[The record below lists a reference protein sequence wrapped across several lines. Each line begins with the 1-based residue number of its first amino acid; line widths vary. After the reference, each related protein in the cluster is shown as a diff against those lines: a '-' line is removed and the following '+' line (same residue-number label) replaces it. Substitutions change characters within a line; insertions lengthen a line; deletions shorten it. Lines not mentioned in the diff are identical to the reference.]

1 MRSLYRVLYAAVL
14 LIGLLGFQQAYGQGG
29 ATGAISGSV
38 VDTTG
43 GSVAGADV
51 QIIDTRTEL
60 VVRKLP
66 TGFDGSFV
74 ATLLPPGTYSVVVNK
89 SGFSQAKADGIE
101 VRVTETTR
109 VTITLKPGSVSEKVE
124 ISAQVTTVETTNAT
138 TGESLGTETVRELPL
153 ATQNYQQLLTLS
165 AGAQS
170 ELTAAAQLGRG
181 SVKLFVNGQREDN
194 NNFLIEG
201 ISATDYNVAQATYVP
216 LPNTDVI
223 QEFKVQT
230 SLYDASQGR
239 NGGGNVNAI
248 LKSGTKELHGDVYE
262 FFRNDVLNANEYFL
276 NRQGQPRPAV
286 KQNIFGGSLGG
297 PVVKENY
304 GFFFVN
310 YQGTR
315 QRSGLSPG
323 TFISTNIPYIP
334 AADRASVTTLEAD
347 CGVPSIDPVVSALLN
362 FKSSQF
368 GGGAGGYLFPA
379 PTNVPAG
386 AKLCDPTNPVP
397 FVVSRPGKYTDDQF
411 TSNWDREFRGASD
424 KVSARFFFSDSESFL
439 PFGGGDLQESLGS
452 TLASSI
458 SSASL
463 NFPFDTPVHA
473 RFFNVTETHLFSPT
487 LVNEFRFGFVHI
499 HDDLDNIPPVTVGDL
514 NIDRPTNKVTSS
526 IYKFVL
532 ASSGFEVGPAPFADQ
547 HQTQN
552 NYNVVDTVS
561 WVQNK
566 HVFRF
571 GGEVT
576 RVNLD
581 KSFPQVFNGEIFFTN
596 TPSNGPLGSTPT
608 TDFQNFLLG
617 APQFSFGGGG
627 VYNHQYRSNNYGFF
641 AQDDWKIRQ
650 DLTLNLGFRTEIFG
664 GFYDNLC
671 HIGNLDP
678 ALANQGQYPFVY
690 PSCVSKLPTLGLTS
704 NANRTTYN
712 NNYSTNVGP
721 RIGLAY
727 DLFGHHTTTIRA
739 GFGIYYVREDVGTVD
754 QLSFQAPFLP
764 VAFGGGPPNC
774 LGLFFSETP
783 PPATGPLSGCPKPNP
798 NGLPQAGTL
807 DPTFVPCLSVFQGF
821 VVNGTTTPTSDTTQ
835 TAAYGPASGSACP
848 GPLLSTNIFGL
859 AVPRHFVVPS
869 TQQWNLTVQRS
880 LGRQWVLEVG
890 YVGTHAV
897 HLRETRDSLQ
907 SQRASVANPVVV
919 SGASCDGSVISPSAT
934 CSITTNTF
942 SNAVARSRAQ
952 GINGYAGFQL
962 FANDAYS
969 HYHSLQTSL
978 TRRWNAGYF
987 QGAYTFS
994 KSTDATSSGN
1004 TAFNTAFNDESTLAA
1019 SRGLSDF
1026 DRPHRLSVSY
1036 RYDLPFFKDATG
1048 RTEKLLGG
1056 WALSGITIFQSGIP
1070 FSVTDSG
1077 AGTGFLGAGFT
1088 PGTLSGSL
1096 AGGSTLASAATTGD
1110 IHRRIDGYLNLNA
1123 FATAP
1128 LLYPALCDP
1137 VNNSNFC
1144 ATDFGNLGRNV
1155 FRGPRQQNWDFS
1167 LIKNFK
1173 LTERQE
1179 LRFTTDFFNIWNHAN
1194 FGNPTVNDVE
1204 TIFCSPGVGGCP
1216 ANGINP
1222 STPFGK
1228 ITSTVGTPRLI
1239 QFSLRYAF

>member
-1 MRSLYRVLYAAVL
+1 MRGVYRVLFGAVL
-14 LIGLLGFQQAYGQGG
+14 LFGSLLGSRAYGQGG

-38 VDTTG
+38 TDTTG

-51 QIIDTRTEL
+51 QIIDTRTEV

-66 TGFDGSFV
+66 TGTDGSFV

-89 SGFSQAKADGIE
+89 SGFSQAKADGID

-109 VTITLKPGSVSEKVE
+109 VAITLKPGSVSERVE
-124 ISAQVTTVETTNAT
+124 ISAQVTNVETTTAAT
-138 TGESLGTETVRELPL
+138 GQSLGTETVRELPL

-165 AGAQS
+165 TGAQS
-170 ELTAAAQLGRG
+170 ELNAAAQLGRG

-216 LPNTDVI
+216 LPNPDVI

-239 NGGGNVNAI
+239 NGGGNINAI
-248 LKSGTKELHGDVYE
+248 LKSGTKGLHGDVYE
-262 FFRNDVLNANEYFL
+262 FFRNDVLNANEFFL
-276 NRQGQPRPAV
+276 NRARQPRPVV

-297 PVVKENY
+297 PVVKESLGY
-304 GFFFVN
+304 FFVN

-315 QRSGLSPG
+315 QRSGDSPG
-323 TFISTNIPYIP
+323 TIISTNIPLLP
-334 AADRASVTTLEAD
+334 ADRSPLSLETAF
-347 CGVPSIDPVVSALLN
+347 GLPSIDPVLSNANSTGLLQRTDTTG
-362 FKSSQF
+362 QF
-368 GGGAGGYLFPA
+368 GSKAGFLIPSGNPPPGCSGAGCLPGL
-379 PTNVPAG
+379 TGGTVNTG
-386 AKLCDPTNPVP
+386 P
-397 FVVSRPGKYTDDQF
+397 FAVSKPGKYTDDQF
-411 TSNWDREFRGASD
+411 TSNWDKAFRGGTD
-424 KVSARFFFSDSESFL
+424 NVSARFFFSDSESAL
-439 PFGGGDLQESLGS
+439 PFGAGDLQESLGS

-473 RFFNVTETHLFSPT
+473 RFLNITETHLFSPA

-499 HDDLDNIPPVTVGDL
+499 HDDLDNVPPVTVTDL
-514 NIDRPTNKVTSS
+514 GIDRPTNNVTSS

-552 NYNVVDTVS
+552 NYNFVDTVS
-561 WVQNK
+561 WVKSK
-566 HVFRF
+566 HVLRF
-571 GGEVT
+571 GGEYT

-581 KSFPQVFNGEIFFTN
+581 KLFPQVFNGELFFTN
-596 TPSNGPLGSTPT
+596 TTNGN

-617 APQFSFGGGG
+617 SPQFSFGGGG
-627 VYNHQYRSNNYGFF
+627 VYNHQYRTNNFGFF
-641 AQDDWKIRQ
+641 AQDDWKIRN
-650 DLTLNLGFRTEIFG
+650 DLTLNLGLRAEVFG
-664 GFYDNLC
+664 AFYDNLC

-678 ALANQGQYPFVY
+678 ALANQGQFPFIY
-690 PSCVSKLPTLGLTS
+690 PSCVKSLNLAGLTG
-704 NANRTTYN
+704 NASRTTYN
-712 NNYSTNVGP
+712 NDYSTNLGP

-774 LGLFFSETP
+774 LGLFFSQTP
-783 PPATGPLSGCPKPNP
+783 PPATGPLSSCPSPNP
-798 NGLPQAGTL
+798 NGLPKAGTL

-821 VVNGTTTPTSDTTQ
+821 EIANLNGTFTPTNDTSQ
-835 TAAYGPASGSACP
+835 TGNYVNSSGSACP

-859 AVPRHFVVPS
+859 QVPRHFVVPS

-890 YVGTHAV
+890 YIGTHAV

-907 SQRASVANPVVV
+907 SLRASVANPVKLNG
-919 SGASCDGSVISPSAT
+919 SGCNPNPCV
-934 CSITTNTF
+934 ITTNTF
-942 SNAVARSRAQ
+942 ANAVARSRAQ
-952 GINGYAGFQL
+952 GINGYGGFQL
-962 FANDAYS
+962 FADDAYS

-978 TRRWNAGYF
+978 TRRWSAGYF

-1026 DRPHRLSVSY
+1026 DRRHRLVVSY
-1036 RYDLPFFKDATG
+1036 RYDLPFYKNETG
-1048 RTEKLLGG
+1048 AKAALLRG
-1056 WALSGITIFQSGIP
+1056 WALSGITIFQSGTP

-1077 AGTGFLGAGFT
+1077 AGTAFLVSGFT

-1096 AGGSTLASAATTGD
+1096 ASGSTLSSAVTTGD
-1110 IHRRIDGYLNLNA
+1110 IHKRIDGYLNVNA
-1123 FATAP
+1123 ITTAP
-1128 LLYPALCDP
+1128 LLYGPTLCNPKQPDP
-1137 VNNSNFC
+1137 NLLPNSNFC
-1144 ATDFGNLGRNV
+1144 TTDFGNLGRNV
-1155 FRGPRQQNWDFS
+1155 FRGPHQQNWDFA
-1167 LIKNFK
+1167 LIKNFR
-1173 LTERQE
+1173 LTERQS

-1194 FGNPTVNDVE
+1194 FGNPTVTDVE
-1204 TIFCSPGVGGCP
+1204 TIGGT
-1216 ANGINP
+1216 N
-1222 STPFGK
+1222 SPFGK
-1228 ITSTVGTPRLI
+1228 ITATVGTPRLI

>member
-1 MRSLYRVLYAAVL
+1 MRIVYRVLSTAAFLMAL
-14 LIGLLGFQQAYGQGG
+14 LAARSAYGQGG
-29 ATGAISGSV
+29 ATGAISGTV
-38 VDTTG
+38 VDTSG

-51 QIIDTRTEL
+51 QIIDTRTET

-66 TGFDGSFV
+66 AGSDGSFV
-74 ATLLPPGTYSVVVNK
+74 APLLPPGTYSVVVNK
-89 SGFSQAKADGIE
+89 AGFSQAKADGIE
-101 VRVTETTR
+101 VRVTETTK
-109 VTITLKPGSVSEKVE
+109 VTITLKPGAVSEKVE
-124 ISAQVTTVETTNAT
+124 ISAQVATVDTTSAT
-138 TGESLGTETVRELPL
+138 TGQSLGTETVRELPL

-165 AGAQS
+165 AGAQG
-170 ELTAAAQLGRG
+170 ELNAAAQLGRG

-194 NNFLIEG
+194 NNYLIEG

-216 LPNTDVI
+216 LPNPDVI

-248 LKSGTKELHGDVYE
+248 LKSGTRELHGDVYE

-276 NRQGQPRPAV
+276 NRQGQTRPAI

-334 AADRASVTTLEAD
+334 AADRASMTQLEAD
-347 CGVPSIDPVVSALLN
+347 CGVPSIDPVVFRLLN
-362 FKSSQF
+362 TKKDQF
-368 GGGAGGYLFPA
+368 GGSAGGYLFPA
-379 PTNVPAG
+379 PTNVPPG
-386 AKLCDPTNPVP
+386 AKLCDPANPVP

-411 TSNWDREFRGASD
+411 TANWDREFRQGAD

-439 PFGGGDLQESLGS
+439 PFGAGDLQESLGS

-473 RFFNVTETHLFSPT
+473 RFFNLTETHLFSPT
-487 LVNEFRFGFVHI
+487 LVNELRFGFVHI
-499 HDDLDNIPPVTVGDL
+499 NDQLNNIAPVTVGDL
-514 NIDRPTNKVTSS
+514 GIDRPTNNVTSS

-552 NYNVVDTVS
+552 NYNFVDTVS
-561 WVQNK
+561 WVKSK
-566 HVFRF
+566 HVLRF
-571 GGEVT
+571 GGEYT

-581 KSFPQVFNGEIFFTN
+581 KLFPQVFNGEIFFTN
-596 TPSNGPLGSTPT
+596 TTDGHS
-608 TDFQNFLLG
+608 DFQNFLLG
-617 APQFSFGGGG
+617 SPQFSFGGGG
-627 VYNHQYRSNNYGFF
+627 VFNHEYRSNNYGLF
-641 AQDDWKIRQ
+641 AQDDWKIRH
-650 DLTLNLGFRTEIFG
+650 DLTLNLGLRAEIFG

-678 ALANQGQYPFVY
+678 ALADQGQYPFVY
-690 PSCVSKLPTLGLTS
+690 PSCVSKLPALGLTS
-704 NANRTTYN
+704 TANRTTYN
-712 NNYSTNVGP
+712 NNYSSNLGP
-721 RIGLAY
+721 RVGLAY
-727 DLFGHHTTTIRA
+727 DVWGRHTTTVRA

-764 VAFGGGPPNC
+764 VAFGGGLPGC
-774 LGLFFSETP
+774 LSTFFSLSAPASCSP
-783 PPATGPLSGCPKPNP
+783 PGSTSNP

-807 DPTFVPCLSVFQGF
+807 DSTFVPCLSVFQGF
-821 VVNGTTTPTSDTTQ
+821 PGGDTNQ
-835 TAAYGPASGSACP
+835 AANYGPASGEACP

-859 AVPRHFVVPS
+859 EVPRHFVVPS
-869 TQQWNLTVQRS
+869 TQQWNLTVQHS
-880 LGRQWVLEVG
+880 LGKQWVLEVG

-907 SQRASVANPVVV
+907 SERASAANPVVV
-919 SGASCDGSVISPSAT
+919 SGSNCDGSVVSPSAT
-934 CSITTNTF
+934 CSITTNTVN
-942 SNAVARSRAQ
+942 NAVARSRTQ

-1036 RYDLPFFKDATG
+1036 RYDLPFYKGATG
-1048 RTEKLLGG
+1048 WSEKLLGG
-1056 WALSGITIFQSGIP
+1056 WAVSGITIFQSGTP

-1077 AGTGFLGAGFT
+1077 AGTAFLGAGFT

-1096 AGGSTLASAATTGD
+1096 AGGSTLASAVTTGD
-1110 IHRRIDGYLNLNA
+1110 IHRRIDGYLNLTA

-1128 LLYPALCDP
+1128 QLYPVQCLTDP
-1137 VNNSNFC
+1137 NFC
-1144 ATDFGNLGRNV
+1144 TTDFGTLGRNV

-1167 LIKNFK
+1167 LIKNLT
-1173 LTERQE
+1173 LTERQT
-1179 LRFTTDFFNIWNHAN
+1179 LRFTIDFFNIWNHAN

-1204 TIFCSPGVGGCP
+1204 TIFCSPGVNGCP
-1216 ANGINP
+1216 ASGINP